1 MLIVGN
7 DVVDLD
13 DPRVQGKASDTR
25 FLERIFTEEERAA
38 IVAASDPDLELWQ
51 RWAAK
56 ETAYKAVSKLQGTP
70 PVFAHRAFVV
80 TWCRPDDNDGRPGFR
95 SGSVQYESTIVDIE
109 AAWDPEAVHVVG
121 WVADTT
127 QLRGDNRSPSV
138 DRGEDRRS
146 EHGRL
151 NSRLARLD
159 EAGAVWSGALTD
171 LEQRLTPRELD
182 AVHSRASLAV
192 RIAARASIAEAL
204 SVDEHRIEIV
214 CAPGKPGRNVL
225 SVPDAGG
232 ERREQEI
239 PGKASRQVEAGTS
252 IRIETPGGG
261 GWGAPD
267 S

>member
-13 DPRVQGKASDTR
+13 DPRVHGKASDTR

-214 CAPGKPGRNVL
+214 CAPGKPGRRPPAVFVDGEPDTVDVSL
-225 SVPDAGG
+225 SHDGHWIAWAFAAATA
-232 ERREQEI
+232 RS
-239 PGKASRQVEAGTS
+239 A
-252 IRIETPGGG
+252 
-261 GWGAPD
+261 D